1 MEVMSEPKYMLRL
14 DLVNNATATAV
25 MGAVAAGGSDA
36 SSSSFSAGVSAAGVT
51 AKQLVSY
58 HLQADHANMK
68 QLEAELQRAV
78 DEVGSVHGQRI
89 IRYMS

>member
-14 DLVNNATATAV
+14 DLVNNATATA
-25 MGAVAAGGSDA
+25 GGSDA
-36 SSSSFSAGVSAAGVT
+36 SSSSPSAAACTAGVT